1 MTAPSYSS
9 ETDGSPVRMVSITHG
24 NIDNVQNP
32 TSQLSWSDFNAL
44 MQQTNAMQERIVTL
58 EHQQQQPRGADDEE
72 KSVLLGKGKA
82 SGGKVDSPDKGRP
95 TLDETMRGTRHE
107 TLTESDV
114 ELMHDTYE
122 LPESAYTF
130 LTSEDVFS
138 IPFFAGLASAA
149 ISLWALSLALMNE
162 LDNGTFK
169 NPLGVPPG
177 NRKEVRMAQ
186 FLGVVIGVLLEEEIP
201 QGLELI
207 GKGAEQTISH
217 STYFSWT
224 RIILPS
230 LLRMGIGYTFL
241 CCLFLTVVQESSV
254 LDIFFD
260 VLALQFVESIE

>member
-1 MTAPSYSS
+1 MTASSYSN
-9 ETDGSPVRMVSITHG
+9 ETNGSPVRMVSITHG

-58 EHQQQQPRGADDEE
+58 EHQQQQPSGVDDEE
-72 KSVLLGKGKA
+72 KSVLLGRGKE

-95 TLDETMRGTRHE
+95 TLDDTIRGTRHE

-122 LPESAYTF
+122 LPESAYTL
-130 LTSEDVFS
+130 LTTEDVIS

-149 ISLWALSLALMNE
+149 LSLWCLSLALMNE
-162 LDNGTFK
+162 LDNGTYR

-177 NRKEVRMAQ
+177 NRKEVRMSQ
-186 FLGVVIGVLLEEEIP
+186 FLGLIIGVLLEEEIP

-207 GKGAEQTISH
+207 GKGAEQTISG
-217 STYFSWT
+217 SRYFSWT